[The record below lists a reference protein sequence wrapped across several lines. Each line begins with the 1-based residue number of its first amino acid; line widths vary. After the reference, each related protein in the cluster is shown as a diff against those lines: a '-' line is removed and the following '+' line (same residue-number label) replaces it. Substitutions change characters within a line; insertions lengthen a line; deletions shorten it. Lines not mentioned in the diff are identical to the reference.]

1 MLTAKFLA
9 RTERATKLKFQG
21 YEVTNQPEGLVV
33 IRRIE
38 LDETELTPESDWM
51 DGYPNT
57 DPSEGLWVG
66 RNLDAAMAEIR
77 RRILG

>member
-1 MLTAKFLA
+1 MLTAKFSDAL
-9 RTERATKLKFQG
+9 RGDSKLKFPG
-21 YEVTNQPEGLVV
+21 YEVTNQPDGLVA

-51 DGYPNT
+51 EGYPNT
-57 DPSEGLWVG
+57 DPTEGLWLG

-77 RRILG
+77 RRILA

>member
-1 MLTAKFLA
+1 MLTAKFSW
-9 RTERATKLKFQG
+9 RIERITKSKFPG
-21 YEVTNQPEGLVV
+21 YEITNQPDRLVV

-51 DGYPNT
+51 EGYPNT
-57 DPSEGLWVG
+57 DPSEGLWVC
-66 RNLDAAMAEIR
+66 RNLDAALAEIR

>member
-1 MLTAKFLA
+1 MLTAKFLS
-9 RTERATKLKFQG
+9 RIVRVTKLKFPG
-21 YEVTNQPEGLVV
+21 YEVTNQPDGLVA

-51 DGYPNT
+51 EGYPNT
-57 DPSEGLWVG
+57 DPTEGLWLG

-77 RRILG
+77 RRIFA

>member
-1 MLTAKFLA
+1 MLMAKFLSHI
-9 RTERATKLKFQG
+9 ERALKLKFPG
-21 YEVTNQPEGLVV
+21 YEITNQPDGLVA

-51 DGYPNT
+51 EGYPNT

-66 RNLDAAMAEIR
+66 RSLEAAMVEIR